1 MKEPPQISKSS
12 HNVIILRQ
20 SSEHY
25 KENSEQKLKMAND
38 IQKKTNQLL
47 FVKGFYC
54 KTAVENPIDDIKENA
69 GKFFKWSSWSFGHGP
84 LVSSCQV

>member
-38 IQKKTNQLL
+38 IQKKNKSIIIRRRILL
-47 FVKGFYC
+47 QDCGR
-54 KTAVENPIDDIKENA
+54 EPNR
-69 GKFFKWSSWSFGHGP
+69 
-84 LVSSCQV
+84 